1 MPTLGYLIPTLC
13 YLMTTLG
20 YLMATLGYLM
30 PTLGY
35 SLHIYRRLYK
45 NALVLFKYVYKLL
58 FRVQN
63 LQI

>member
-1 MPTLGYLIPTLC
+1 
-13 YLMTTLG
+13 
-20 YLMATLGYLM
+20 M

-35 SLHIYRRLYK
+35 SLRIFRRFYK
-45 NALVLFKYVYKLL
+45 TALVLVKYVYKLL

>member
-1 MPTLGYLIPTLC
+1 MGFNS
-13 YLMTTLG
+13 G
-20 YLMATLGYLM
+20 FKVLM